1 MELLV
6 PVAVF
11 GCVLLSTTWLAD
23 RLRVSAPL
31 LLMLV
36 GVAGSVL
43 PFVAEPVLSPDLVL
57 VGLLPPLLYAA
68 AVNTSLADFKD
79 NLGAIGWLS
88 VGLVVFTTFGV
99 GLVVWAVLG
108 VPFIA
113 ACAIGAV
120 VAPPDA
126 VAASAVARRVG
137 LPRRV
142 VTVLEGESLVN
153 DATALVALRSALL
166 ALTTTV
172 TFAGILLDFARA
184 VILAV
189 IIGYAVARLAGL
201 AYRFIDESKVMSHPG
216 MSNPVMSTA
225 LSFLIPFLAY
235 APTEKVHG
243 SGVLAVV
250 VAGLVLGHRAQT
262 EQDAR
267 TRIVQ
272 RTNWATIQFI
282 LENAVFLLI
291 GLQARRIV
299 TEATTGGFEAGTVVA
314 VCGAA
319 LVAVI
324 VLRVLWLLATRLVL
338 RGRRW
343 GRMSLR
349 EVLVVSWAGMRGV
362 VTLAAALSLPA
373 DLPGRPVLVLAALV
387 VTIGTLLVQG
397 LTLPW
402 LARRLDVHGPDPR
415 EDAIQE
421 ATVIQRASA
430 IGLAAAEA
438 AARPG
443 DEAILSELRTDS
455 TRRVNAS
462 WERLG
467 RPSHELETPAQARHR
482 LRLASIEAERAHVL
496 QLRDAGQ
503 IDQEVLS
510 SVLGGLDLQETI
522 VRGFGHSA
530 GRIQSADLTFRPPDE
545 PCEHLRRARE
555 QQASPR
561 PSGDTCGDCDAEG
574 TTPVHLRMCLTCGN
588 VGCCDSST
596 GRHAT
601 RHFEATGHPV
611 MRSFEPGESW
621 RWCYRDELLGE

>member
-6 PVAVF
+6 PVAAF
-11 GCVLLSTTWLAD
+11 GCVLLATTWLAE

-36 GVAGSVL
+36 GVLGSVL

-68 AVNTSLADFKD
+68 AVNTSLVDFKD

-99 GLVVWAVLG
+99 AVVVWAVLK
-108 VPFIA
+108 VPFVA

-126 VAASAVARRVG
+126 VAASAVARQVG

-153 DATALVALRSALL
+153 DASALVALRSALL

-172 TFAGILLDFARA
+172 TAAGILLDFGRA
-184 VILAV
+184 VALAV
-189 IIGYAVARLAGL
+189 VIGYAVARLAGL
-201 AYRFIDESKVMSHPG
+201 AYRFIDDAS
-216 MSNPVMSTA
+216 PVMSTA
-225 LSFLIPFLAY
+225 LSFLVPFLAY
-235 APTEKVHG
+235 APTEEVHG

-250 VAGLVLGHRAQT
+250 VAGLVLGHRAQI

-299 TEATTGGFEAGTVVA
+299 TEATTAGFGAGTVVG
-314 VCGAA
+314 VCLAA

-324 VLRVLWLLATRLVL
+324 VLRMLWLLATRLVL

-362 VTLAAALSLPA
+362 VTLAAALSLPT
-373 DLPGRPVLVLAALV
+373 DLTGRPVLILVALV

-397 LTLPW
+397 LSLPW
-402 LARRLDVHGPDPR
+402 LARRLEVHGPDPR

-430 IGLAAAEA
+430 AGLAAAQA

-443 DEAILSELRTDS
+443 DEAILGELRTDS
-455 TRRVNAS
+455 NRRVNAS

-467 RPSHELETPAQARHR
+467 RPSDELETPAQARHR
-482 LRLASIEAERAHVL
+482 LRLAAIEAERDHVL
-496 QLRDAGQ
+496 ALRGDGQ
-503 IDQEVLS
+503 IDQEVLTG
-510 SVLGGLDLQETI
+510 VLGALDLEESI
-522 VRGFGHSA
+522 VRGFGNRAERLQTSE
-530 GRIQSADLTFRPPDE
+530 LTVRARDE
-545 PCEHLRRARE
+545 PCGHLREARE
-555 QQASPR
+555 HEAYPR
-561 PSGDTCGDCDAEG
+561 PSGDTCGDCAAEG
-574 TTPVHLRMCLTCGN
+574 TVPVHLRMCLTCGN
-588 VGCCDSST
+588 VGCCDSSP
-596 GRHAT
+596 GLHAT
-601 RHFEATGHPV
+601 RHFETTGHPV
-611 MRSFEPGESW
+611 MRSFEPGEAW
-621 RWCYRDELLGE
+621 RWCYVDEVLGE